1 MEKVKIVLGGTP
13 YTVATDKGAEY
24 TTKLAEEIEAKIS
37 EVMKSGRFVSPSE
50 ATALTLL
57 AYADELSCVREE
69 NDNMKTQLKD
79 YLADAAQAKSERDM
93 LRRELTKLKK
103 GNGEF

>member
-1 MEKVKIVLGGTP
+1 MEKIRIIIGGIP

-24 TTKLAEEIEAKIS
+24 TTGLACEIEEKINGI
-37 EVMKSGRFVSPSE
+37 MKSGKFISPAE

-57 AYADELSCVREE
+57 SYADELNRVCEE
-69 NDNMKTQLKD
+69 NENMKGQLKE

-93 LRRELTKLKK
+93 LRREIAKIKK
-103 GNGEF
+103 GSGEF

>member
-1 MEKVKIVLGGTP
+1 MEKIKIIIGGTP

-24 TTKLAEEIEAKIS
+24 TTALACEIEEKINS
-37 EVMKSGRFVSPSE
+37 IMKSGRFISPAE

-57 AYADELSCVREE
+57 SYADDLSRVREE
-69 NDNMKTQLKD
+69 NENMKSQLKE

-93 LRRELTKLKK
+93 LRREMAKIRK
-103 GNGEF
+103 GNGDF